1 MSDQKRLARLTLVG
15 ECAIRGAIEKLKRS
29 YFDSILEY
37 GLAEG
42 SKYYV
47 EFKKL
52 KENYDENTLPEWIEK
67 MDRHEG
73 VNLSAV
79 YGAYVEQMTA
89 LRVIKVS
96 ESASILRNVLRR
108 DVEDVLS
115 GFECFYDTKHTIAQL
130 KEGIDD
136 VKKKIKVLREGSVQ
150 TSHPPECI
158 GAGVI
163 VPNLIRELAF
173 VPEYKDPIKEY
184 GEEYGPEKTNKHDL
198 DHFFTVLQD
207 HEVRYRQY
215 IKKREQRSA
224 RDGSDAGSAAS
235 AVGTTLLSQTDS
247 HEGGTDIPECHQFQ
261 RKGKCSFGDQCIFE
275 HRSNKGELLNDPAG
289 ARKTRK
295 AGGGDR
301 GSKSGGGR
309 GHGQSCTYYASY
321 R

>member
-1 MSDQKRLARLTLVG
+1 METDKVIMGSRKDSLHDMIKFSGNEGEIVWPLWKNDLMERIKYELGKKAVQIVEGELKKDNIRRRALYDSVQQVAEMLAPKNRTGVQTNGSWIEVQKTKLGKRVTRLSMIG

-67 MDRHEG
+67 MDWHEG
-73 VNLSAV
+73 VNLNAV

-108 DVEDVLS
+108 DDEDVLS

-184 GEEYGPEKTNKHDL
+184 GQPAHA
-198 DHFFTVLQD
+198 V
-207 HEVRYRQY
+207 
-215 IKKREQRSA
+215 A
-224 RDGSDAGSAAS
+224 R
-235 AVGTTLLSQTDS
+235 
-247 HEGGTDIPECHQFQ
+247 HP
-261 RKGKCSFGDQCIFE
+261 E
-275 HRSNKGELLNDPAG
+275 HREC
-289 ARKTRK
+289 
-295 AGGGDR
+295 
-301 GSKSGGGR
+301 
-309 GHGQSCTYYASY
+309 GHRSQHPRA
-321 R
+321 